1 MSTEKPRRLGRGL
14 EALLS
19 ARPTQV
25 PAVPAS
31 LATPTAAPVPPAV
44 PTATTVPLETPR
56 SALRSLP
63 LALIRPNPLQP
74 RKEFSA
80 ADLADLEASI
90 RSNGLL
96 QPVAVRVA
104 GAGYELIAG
113 ERRFR
118 AVSRIGWTEIP
129 AIVRGAAETD
139 DKAALT
145 LALVENLQRADLNP
159 IEEGEGYQQL
169 IAQFALTQQE
179 VADVVGKDRS
189 TVANTIRLLAL
200 PTSVRRMVRDGELT
214 IGHARALLS
223 LGDDH
228 RMLELA
234 KAIIAEGL
242 NVREVERRVRDA
254 GTGRAD
260 SATRGGAPK
269 AGTVRPPEVS
279 RIEEQLRKHLQ
290 TAVKIQ
296 LAAKEKGEIRIS
308 FYSSD
313 DLERVLDLVL
323 GADREAL

>member
-19 ARPTQV
+19 ARHTQV
-25 PAVPAS
+25 PATPAPGQS
-31 LATPTAAPVPPAV
+31 APVTPSTPATPLASQPAPVA
-44 PTATTVPLETPR
+44 EPR

-63 LALIRPNPLQP
+63 IALIRPNPLQP
-74 RKEFSA
+74 RKEFGV

-90 RSNGLL
+90 RANGLL
-96 QPVAVRVA
+96 QPVTVRVA

-118 AVSRIGWTEIP
+118 AVTRIGWTEIP
-129 AIVRGAAETD
+129 AIVRGAAETN

-169 IAQFALTQQE
+169 ISQFALTQQE

-189 TVANTIRLLAL
+189 TVANTLRLLAL
-200 PTSVRRMVRDGELT
+200 PAAVRRMVREGDLT

-228 RMLELA
+228 RMIELA

-242 NVREVERRVRDA
+242 NVREVERRVREA
-254 GTGRAD
+254 GTARAA
-260 SATRGGAPK
+260 SKGGVSPK
-269 AGTVRPPEVS
+269 AGTVRPPEVA
-279 RIEEQLRKHLQ
+279 RIEEELRKQLQ
-290 TAVKIQ
+290 TAVKIN
-296 LAAKEKGEIRIS
+296 LSAKEKGEIRIS
-308 FYSSD
+308 FYSAD
-313 DLERVLDLVL
+313 DLERVLDIVL
-323 GADREAL
+323 GANRDVL

>member
-1 MSTEKPRRLGRGL
+1 MEKKPDRRGLGRGL
-14 EALLS
+14 SALMADINLG
-19 ARPTQV
+19 
-25 PAVPAS
+25 PAVAEPAAPQGAPRRPEILPVERLTPNPNQPRRTFAEADLS
-31 LATPTAAPVPPAV
+31 DLAT
-44 PTATTVPLETPR
+44 
-56 SALRSLP
+56 S
-63 LALIRPNPLQP
+63 IRAKGVLQP
-74 RKEFSA
+74 
-80 ADLADLEASI
+80 LI
-90 RSNGLL
+90 
-96 QPVAVRVA
+96 VRPIA
-104 GAGYELIAG
+104 GSRDYEIVAG
-113 ERRFR
+113 ERRWR
-118 AVSRIGWTEIP
+118 AAQMAKVHEVPVLIRDFDDTEVLEV
-129 AIVRGAAETD
+129 AII
-139 DKAALT
+139 
-145 LALVENLQRADLNP
+145 ENIQRADLNP

-200 PTSVRRMVRDGELT
+200 PTAVRRMVREGDLT

-223 LGDDH
+223 LGDDQ

-242 NVREVERRVRDA
+242 NVREVERRVREA
-254 GTGRAD
+254 GTGRAAT
-260 SATRGGAPK
+260 ATRGAAPK
-269 AGTVRPPEVS
+269 AGTVRPPEVG
-279 RIEEQLRKHLQ
+279 RIEEELRKHLQ